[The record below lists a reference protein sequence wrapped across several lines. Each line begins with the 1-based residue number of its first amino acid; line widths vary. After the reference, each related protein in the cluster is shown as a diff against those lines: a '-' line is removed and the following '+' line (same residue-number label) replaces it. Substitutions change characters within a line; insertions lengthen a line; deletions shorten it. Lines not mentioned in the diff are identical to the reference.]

1 MGIRQRLRSALWR
14 VPLEQEVHDELAHHL
29 ELRTQEFIDRGMN
42 PEAARQEARRRFGDV
57 QRMEARLT
65 ELGRGRD
72 RTIDRRE
79 WWGEFLQDVRFA
91 FRQARRQPGFTAA
104 AILTLALG
112 IGATTAIFSVVNA
125 VILRPLPYADPDRVV
140 MVFTSW
146 RAGLGGLAVG
156 NFDYIRQRTT
166 TLEQAAGLQYVS
178 FNLAE
183 GATPERVLGAR
194 TTANYFSV
202 FGIPPVHGRTYTADE
217 DQPGK
222 ATVAVLTHRFW
233 QRRFAGDRA
242 IVGRQIRMNGEQ
254 YDVIGIM
261 PEQFDDLTTNEV
273 YVPVA
278 FTPERL
284 AMHDEHYL
292 QVYALR
298 KPNATIAQIDGDL
311 ERVAVA
317 LRTDFPRDA
326 KEIDFEARQMHEFV
340 TEGFRV
346 RLFVLLLAVTLVLVI
361 ACVNV
366 ANLLIARL
374 AARSRELAIRAAIG
388 AGRGRIVRQVLTE
401 SLVLAALGG
410 ASGLLI
416 AWWAVPIL
424 VTSAPTGIPRL
435 ETTSLDTTVLL
446 SALGLVFAS
455 TLLVGLLPSWQA
467 TGGRDLRTDLG
478 DGKGAG
484 HSSLRPWIRQTL
496 IAAQAAL
503 VLIVLAGAAL
513 LVRSAINLQQ
523 TPVGFDPTGILSARV
538 ALPASQY
545 RGPEQVK
552 ATFRQL
558 LERVSSSAMIEAAAL
573 DSQPP
578 LVGGGG
584 GSNGLI
590 PEGRPDDISSI
601 VQSRS
606 HFVSPDYFK
615 VMRMPL
621 GAGRIFSEQDV
632 RSAPLV
638 MIINETLAREA
649 FGGADPIGK
658 RISCCEGKP
667 GAPSWKIVV
676 GVVADVRGRGPA
688 TPPGPEF
695 YLPITQIP
703 DVAWTWVQNTLNVV
717 ARSKTG
723 DTAPIAGVIR
733 DAVRNIDPSLPVF
746 RVTTMDEGLRLTM
759 AQARFNT
766 SLMTL
771 LGVTGLVLA
780 ALGVYSVIAWLVAQ
794 RTREI
799 GVRMALG
806 ASSGAVV
813 RDVTIHG
820 LKPVAVGLA
829 IGLAG
834 ALATGKLLEGQL
846 FEVGARDPIA
856 LASVVALM
864 LVVAGLAA
872 IVPAWRAS
880 AIDPARALHDA

>member
-1 MGIRQRLRSALWR
+1 MNIRQRLRSALWR

-29 ELRTQEFIDRGMN
+29 ELRTQELIDRGMDAR
-42 PEAARQEARRRFGDV
+42 AARTEALRRFGDV
-57 QRMEARLT
+57 GRMEARLT

-72 RTIDRRE
+72 RTIARRE
-79 WWGEFLQDVRFA
+79 WWDEFLQDVRFA
-91 FRQARRQPGFTAA
+91 MRQARRQPGFTAA
-104 AILTLALG
+104 AILTLAIG

-125 VILRPLPYADPDRVV
+125 VVLRPLPYADPDRVV
-140 MVFTSW
+140 LIFTEW

-156 NFDYIRQRTT
+156 NFDYIRQRST

-178 FNLAE
+178 FNLSE

-194 TTANYFSV
+194 TTSNYFAV
-202 FGIPPVHGRTYTADE
+202 FGIPPMHGRTYTADE

-222 ATVAVLTHRFW
+222 ANVAVLTHRFW
-233 QRRFAGDRA
+233 QRRFAGDRS

-254 YDVIGIM
+254 YDVIGVM
-261 PEQFDDLTTNEV
+261 PERFDDLTTNEI
-273 YVPVA
+273 YVPIA

-298 KPNATIAQIDGDL
+298 KPDATLAQINDDVS
-311 ERVAVA
+311 RVAAA

-326 KEIDFEARQMHEFV
+326 SQIAFQARDMLNFV
-340 TEGFRV
+340 TDGLRL
-346 RLFVLLLAVTLVLVI
+346 RLFVLLLAVALVLVI

-374 AARSRELAIRAAIG
+374 AARARELAIRAAIG
-388 AGRGRIVRQVLTE
+388 AGRGRMVRQVLTE
-401 SLVLAALGG
+401 SLVLAGLGG
-410 ASGLLI
+410 VAGIALAWWTVPLLI
-416 AWWAVPIL
+416 AN
-424 VTSAPTGIPRL
+424 APEGIPRL
-435 ETTSLDTTVLL
+435 ETASLDATVLAA
-446 SALGLVFAS
+446 ALGLVFSS
-455 TLLVGLLPSWQA
+455 TILVGLLPAWQA
-467 TGGRDLRTDLG
+467 TGGRNLRGDLG

-484 HSSLRPWIRQTL
+484 NSSLRPWIRQTL

-523 TPVGFDPTGILSARV
+523 TPVGFDPAGILSARV

-545 RGPEQVK
+545 RGPEEVK
-552 ATFRQL
+552 ATFRGL
-558 LERVSSSAMIEAAAL
+558 LERVTASGVIEAAAL

-578 LVGGGG
+578 LVGGG

-590 PEGRPDDISSI
+590 PEGRPDDISSVI
-601 VQSRS
+601 QSRS

-615 VMRMPL
+615 VLRIPIR
-621 GAGRIFSEQDV
+621 AGRIFTEHDV

-649 FGGADPIGK
+649 FGDANPIGK

-667 GAPSWKIVV
+667 GAPSWKSVV
-676 GVVADVRGRGPA
+676 AVVADVRARGPA
-688 TPPGPEF
+688 TPPTAEF
-695 YLPITQIP
+695 YLPVNQIP
-703 DVAWTWVQNTLNVV
+703 DVAWTWVQNTMNVV

-723 DTAPIAGVIR
+723 DTSPIAQVIR
-733 DAVRNIDPSLPVF
+733 DAVHGIDPSLPVY

-771 LGVTGLVLA
+771 LGITGLVLA

-829 IGLAG
+829 VGLAG

-846 FEVGARDPIA
+846 FEVGARDPVA
-856 LASVVALM
+856 LGSVVALM
-864 LVVAGLAA
+864 LVVAGIAA

-880 AIDPARALHDA
+880 AIDPSRALHDS

>member
-1 MGIRQRLRSALWR
+1 MKIRQRLRSALWR
-14 VPLEQEVHDELAHHL
+14 VPLEQEVHDELAHHV
-29 ELRTQEFIDRGMN
+29 ELRTQELIDRGLH
-42 PEAARQEARRRFGDV
+42 PDAARKEALRRFGDV
-57 QRMEARLT
+57 ERMEARLT

-72 RTIDRRE
+72 RTIERRE
-79 WWGEFLQDVRFA
+79 WWGEFLQDVHFA
-91 FRQARRQPGFTAA
+91 FRQGRRQPGFTAA
-104 AILTLALG
+104 AMLTLALG

-125 VILRPLPYADPDRVV
+125 VVLRPLPFADPDRVV
-140 MVFTSW
+140 LIFTKW
-146 RAGLGGLAVG
+146 REGLGGLAVG
-156 NFDYIRQRTT
+156 NFEYIRQRST
-166 TLEQAAGLQYVS
+166 TLEQTAGLQFFS

-183 GATPERVLGAR
+183 GTTPERIVGAR
-194 TTANYFSV
+194 TTWNYFSV
-202 FGIPPVHGRTYTADE
+202 FGIAPLHGRTYTADE

-222 ATVAVLTHRFW
+222 ATVAVLSHRFW
-233 QRRFAGDRA
+233 QRRFGGDRS

-261 PEQFDDLTTNEV
+261 PETFDETTTNDV
-273 YVPVA
+273 YVPIA
-278 FTPERL
+278 FTAERL
-284 AMHDEHYL
+284 AFHDEHYL

-298 KPNATIAQIDGDL
+298 KREATLTQINADL
-311 ERVAVA
+311 ERVAAA

-326 KEIDFEARQMHEFV
+326 KQIAFEGRDMLDFI
-340 TEGFRV
+340 TDGSRV

-374 AARSRELAIRAAIG
+374 AARARELAIRAAIG
-388 AGRGRIVRQVLTE
+388 AGRGRMVRQVLTE
-401 SLVLAALGG
+401 SLVLAACGG
-410 ASGLLI
+410 VAGLIIAWWTVPLLI
-416 AWWAVPIL
+416 AN
-424 VTSAPTGIPRL
+424 APDGIPRL
-435 ETTSLDTTVLL
+435 ATASLDRTVLGA
-446 SALGLVFAS
+446 ALGLVFAS
-455 TLLVGLLPSWQA
+455 TVLVGLLPAWQA
-467 TGGRDLRTDLG
+467 TGSRNLRGDLG

-484 HSSLRPWIRQTL
+484 NASLRPWIRQTL

-503 VLIVLAGAAL
+503 VLVVLAGAAL

-523 TPVGFDPTGILSARV
+523 TPIGFDPTGILSARV
-538 ALPASQY
+538 ALPAAQY

-552 ATFRQL
+552 ATFRDL
-558 LERVSSSAMIEAAAL
+558 LDRVAAAGVIDTVAL

-578 LVGGGG
+578 LVGGG

-590 PEGRPDDISSI
+590 PEGRPDDISSV
-601 VQSRS
+601 VQSRA

-615 VMRMPL
+615 VLRIPVR
-621 GAGRIFSEQDV
+621 AGRTFVEQDV

-638 MIINETLAREA
+638 MIINEALARDA
-649 FGGADPIGK
+649 FGNLDPVGK

-676 GVVADVRGRGPA
+676 GVVADVRARGPA
-688 TPPGPEF
+688 TPPVPEF
-695 YLPITQIP
+695 YLPVAQIP
-703 DVAWTWVQNTLNVV
+703 DIAWSWVQNTMNVV

-723 DTAPIAGVIR
+723 DTAPIAGVVR
-733 DAVRNIDPSLPVF
+733 DAVRGIDPSLPVY
-746 RVTTMDEGLRLTM
+746 RVTTLDEGLRLTM

-766 SLMTL
+766 WLMTL
-771 LGVTGLVLA
+771 LGITGLVLA

-829 IGLAG
+829 LGLAG

-846 FEVGARDPIA
+846 FQVGPRDPIA
-856 LASVVALM
+856 LGSVVMLM
-864 LVVAGLAA
+864 LVVAIAAA

-880 AIDPARALHDA
+880 AIDPSRALHDS

>member
-1 MGIRQRLRSALWR
+1 MRIRRRLRSALWR

-29 ELRTQEFIDRGMN
+29 ELRTQEFIERGLN
-42 PEAARQEARRRFGDV
+42 PEAARTEALRRFGDV
-57 QRMEARLT
+57 KRMEARLT

-72 RTIDRRE
+72 RTIERRE

-91 FRQARRQPGFTAA
+91 LRQGRRQPGFAAA

-125 VILRPLPYADPDRVV
+125 VVLRPLPFADPDRVTL
-140 MVFTSW
+140 VFTKW
-146 RAGLGGLAVG
+146 PQGLGGLAVG
-156 NFDYIRQRTT
+156 NFEYIRQRST
-166 TLEQAAGLQYVS
+166 TLEQTAGLQFWS
-178 FNLAE
+178 FNLSE
-183 GATPERVLGAR
+183 GTTPERIVGAR
-194 TTANYFSV
+194 TTWNYFTV
-202 FGIPPVHGRTYTADE
+202 FGIPPLHGRTYIADE

-222 ATVAVLTHRFW
+222 ANVVVLAHRFW
-233 QRRFAGDRA
+233 QRRFGGDRS

-261 PEQFDDLTTNEV
+261 PAAFDDTTTNDV
-273 YVPVA
+273 YVPIA

-284 AMHDEHYL
+284 AFHDEHFL
-292 QVYALR
+292 QVYGLR
-298 KPNATIAQIDGDL
+298 KPEANLAQINDDL
-311 ERVAVA
+311 ERVAAA
-317 LRTDFPRDA
+317 LRRDFPRDA
-326 KEIDFEARQMHEFV
+326 SLISFEARDMLNLI
-340 TEGFRV
+340 TEDYRL
-346 RLFVLLLAVTLVLVI
+346 RLFVLLLAVALVLII

-374 AARSRELAIRAAIG
+374 AARARELAIRAAIG

-410 ASGLLI
+410 LAGIAI
-416 AWWAVPIL
+416 AWWTVPVLIAN
-424 VTSAPTGIPRL
+424 APTGIPRL
-435 ETTSLDTTVLL
+435 QTASLDTTVLL
-446 SALGLVFAS
+446 AALGLVFGS
-455 TLLVGLLPSWQA
+455 TLLVGLLPAWQA
-467 TGGRDLRTDLG
+467 TGGRNLRGELG

-484 HSSLRPWIRQTL
+484 QASLRPWIRQSL

-503 VLIVLAGAAL
+503 VLVVLAGAAL

-523 TPVGFDPTGILSARV
+523 TPIGFDPTGILSARV
-538 ALPASQY
+538 ALPAAQY
-545 RGPEQVK
+545 RGPDHVK
-552 ATFRQL
+552 ATFREL
-558 LERVSSSAMIEAAAL
+558 VDRVAPSPVIDAVAL

-578 LVGGGG
+578 LVGGG

-590 PEGRPDDISSI
+590 PEGRPDDISSVI
-601 VQSRS
+601 QSRS
-606 HFVSPDYFK
+606 HFISPDYFK
-615 VMRMPL
+615 VLRIPVR
-621 GAGRIFSEQDV
+621 AGRTFTEQDV

-638 MIINETLAREA
+638 MIINERLAREA
-649 FGGADPIGK
+649 FGNADPIGK

-676 GVVADVRGRGPA
+676 GVVGDVRTRGPA

-695 YLPITQIP
+695 YLPVAQMP
-703 DVAWTWVQNTLNVV
+703 DIAWTWVQNTMNIV

-723 DTAPIAGVIR
+723 DTAPIAGIIR
-733 DAVRNIDPSLPVF
+733 DAVRGIDPALPVY
-746 RVTTMDEGLRLTM
+746 RITTMDEGLRLTM
-759 AQARFNT
+759 AQAHFNT

-771 LGVTGLVLA
+771 LGITGLVLA

-806 ASSGAVV
+806 ASSASVV

-829 IGLAG
+829 VGLAG
-834 ALATGKLLEGQL
+834 ALATGKLLEAQL
-846 FEVGARDPIA
+846 FEVGARDPVA
-856 LASVVALM
+856 LASVVVLM

-872 IVPAWRAS
+872 IVPARRAS
-880 AIDPARALHDA
+880 AIDPSRALHDS

>member
-1 MGIRQRLRSALWR
+1 MSIRQRLRSALWR
-14 VPLEQEVHDELAHHL
+14 VPLEQEVRDELAHHL
-29 ELRTQEFIDRGMN
+29 ELRTQELIDRGLH
-42 PEAARQEARRRFGDV
+42 PEAARTEALRRFGDV

-72 RTIDRRE
+72 RTIERRE

-104 AILTLALG
+104 AIVTLALG

-125 VILRPLPYADPDRVV
+125 VVLRPLPYADPDRVT

-166 TLEQAAGLQYVS
+166 TLEQPAGLQYVS

-183 GATPERVLGAR
+183 GTTPERVLGAR

-202 FGIPPVHGRTYTADE
+202 FGIPPLHGRTYTADE

-222 ATVAVLTHRFW
+222 SNVVVFTHRFW
-233 QRRFAGDRA
+233 QRRFAGDRT

-261 PEQFDDLTTNEV
+261 PERFDDLTTNEV
-273 YVPVA
+273 YAPIA

-298 KPNATIAQIDGDL
+298 RPGATVAQINDDL

-317 LRTDFPRDA
+317 LRADFPRDA
-326 KEIDFEARQMHEFV
+326 KEIDFEAREMHEFV
-340 TEGFRV
+340 IEDFRV

-374 AARSRELAIRAAIG
+374 AARARELAIRAAIG
-388 AGRGRIVRQVLTE
+388 AGRGRMVRQVLTE

-410 ASGLLI
+410 IAGIVL
-416 AWWAVPIL
+416 AWWAVPVL
-424 VTSAPTGIPRL
+424 VANAPTGIPRL
-435 ETTSLDTTVLL
+435 ETTSLDTTVLTA
-446 SALGLVFAS
+446 ALGLVFAS
-455 TLLVGLLPSWQA
+455 TILVGLLPAWQA

-503 VLIVLAGAAL
+503 VLVVLAGAAL

-545 RGPEQVK
+545 RAPEQVK
-552 ATFRQL
+552 TTFRQL
-558 LERVSSSAMIEAAAL
+558 LEHVSSSPVIEAAAL

-590 PEGRPDDISSI
+590 PEGRPDDISSVI
-601 VQSRS
+601 QSRS

-615 VMRMPL
+615 VLRMPL
-621 GAGRIFSEQDV
+621 RAGRMFTEQDV

-688 TPPGPEF
+688 SPPGPEF
-695 YLPITQIP
+695 YLPVMQIP
-703 DVAWTWVQNTLNVV
+703 DVAWTWVQNALNVV
-717 ARSKTG
+717 ARSRTG
-723 DTAPIAGVIR
+723 DTAVIAGVIR
-733 DAVRNIDPSLPVF
+733 EAVRNIDPSLPVF
-746 RVTTMDEGLRLTM
+746 RVSTMDEGLRLTM

-771 LGVTGLVLA
+771 LGLTGLVLA

-820 LKPVAVGLA
+820 LKPVALGLA
-829 IGLAG
+829 IGLVG

-872 IVPAWRAS
+872 VVPAWRAS
-880 AIDPARALHDA
+880 AIDPSRALHDA